1 LTPAKEEAVHE
12 LGITQGI
19 IDRAREAAKRES
31 AARIGR
37 LYLVLTPAADFSPE
51 SIEMYFTMLTEG
63 DPLFAGASLEFGVAP
78 AGALC
83 LACGDEF
90 VTEAPQ
96 PMCPQ
101 CGSSQVR
108 FDPAAPMIQLTEIDV
123 DDADE
128 ARDEGR
134 PGDAQK

>member
-1 LTPAKEEAVHE
+1 VHE

-19 IDRAREAAKRES
+19 IDRAREAAERE
-31 AARIGR
+31 AAGRIGR
-37 LYLVLTPAADFSPE
+37 LHLVLTPAADFSAE
-51 SIEMYFTMLTEG
+51 SIEMYFIMLTEG
-63 DPLFAGASLEFGVAP
+63 DPLFEGARLEFGAAP
-78 AGALC
+78 AGTLC

-96 PMCPQ
+96 PLCPQ

-123 DDADE
+123 EDGDE
-128 ARDEGR
+128 
-134 PGDAQK
+134 PGDERSGGGDKPASQGG